1 MAAKKKAAK
10 AQKAAVKARYNPYV
24 QKLIDD
30 EDLRDNVVDAYEAVR
45 AAYGRVSNGKSTT
58 DQIFDDKK
66 LQKQIR
72 EASENIRDVAVAL
85 HEAPKKQRSGGI
97 GRLLL
102 VGIVGAGLALA
113 LSEGLRKKVLDT
125 LFGAEEEFEYTSTTS
140 SPTSTGA
147 ASGNSGAASSTATGS
162 TPTG

>member
-10 AQKAAVKARYNPYV
+10 AQKAAMKARYNPYV
-24 QKLIDD
+24 QKVIEDD
-30 EDLRDNVVDAYEAVR
+30 DLRDNVIDAYEAVR
-45 AAYGRVSNGKSTT
+45 AAYERISNGKSTT

-66 LQKQIR
+66 LHKHVK
-72 EASENIRDVAVAL
+72 EASESFRDVAVAL

-97 GRLLL
+97 GKLLL

-140 SPTSTGA
+140 SPTTTNS

-162 TPTG
+162 TPSG

>member
-1 MAAKKKAAK
+1 MAAKSRAAK
-10 AQKAAVKARYNPYV
+10 AQEAAMKARYNPYV

-30 EDLRDNVVDAYEAVR
+30 EDLRENVVDAYEALR
-45 AAYGRVSNGKSTT
+45 GAYGRVSNGKSPA

-72 EASENIRDVAVAL
+72 QASASLRDVAVSL
-85 HEAPKKQRSGGI
+85 HEAPKKKRSGGF
-97 GRLLL
+97 GRILI

-113 LSEGLRKKVLDT
+113 LSEGLRKKVLDA

-140 SPTSTGA
+140 SPTATNA
-147 ASGNSGAASSTATGS
+147 ASGNSGATSSTAGT
-162 TPTG
+162 TPAG

>member
-10 AQKAAVKARYNPYV
+10 AQKAAMKARYNPYV

-30 EDLRDNVVDAYEAVR
+30 EDLRDNVVEAYEALR
-45 AAYGRVSNGKSTT
+45 GAYGRMSNGKSTT

-66 LQKQIR
+66 LQKQIK
-72 EASENIRDVAVAL
+72 EASSNLRDVAVAL
-85 HEAPKKQRSGGI
+85 HGAPKKQRSGGF
-97 GRLLL
+97 GRILL

-113 LSEGLRKKVLDT
+113 ISEGLRKKVLDA

-140 SPTSTGA
+140 SPTTANA
-147 ASGNSGAASSTATGS
+147 ASGNSGAASSTAGT
-162 TPTG
+162 TPAG